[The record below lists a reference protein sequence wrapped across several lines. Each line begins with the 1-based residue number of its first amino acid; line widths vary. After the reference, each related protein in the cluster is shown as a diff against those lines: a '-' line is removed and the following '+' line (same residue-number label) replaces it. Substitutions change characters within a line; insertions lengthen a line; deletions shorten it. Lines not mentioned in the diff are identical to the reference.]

1 MRELL
6 GRATELAAFDELL
19 GGPEGALLVHG
30 EAGVGKTAL
39 TARALAGTAHRVGG
53 ALGTLSWL
61 PFLPLRRAF
70 PELPDETWT
79 GDPGYVAAAV
89 EAAAGTSVLVVEDA
103 QWADPASLDAVV
115 QLVGRVRLVVTVR
128 RGDPAAADVVTQ
140 LEKAGAARLDLEP
153 LGRDAARA
161 LVAAVRGGL
170 TDAEVDELVDRS
182 GGNPL
187 FIEELGVDGGTA
199 SLELALL
206 ARCRDLPEAQL
217 EGVALLALGGRP
229 LPATDLPDV
238 PGLLDSGLVVLDA
251 DGDARIRHALIGE
264 VIGEMV
270 SAERRVRV
278 HRTLAGLSDHPGDVA
293 HHLLA
298 AGDREAAHAAALSA
312 VEQSATPGER
322 WRHLVT
328 AAESADGDDATE
340 LRIRAA
346 EAACTAAEPERA
358 GRLLEGLDVAGP
370 HGAALALARATQA
383 FQIGDWDR
391 YPVEIAAGRALA
403 RPGSREEAQL
413 RNREAAAAL
422 IMDNDARTALTL
434 AREAIDLAARSGTS
448 STGAK
453 GMAAAALADLEEPGW
468 RELFEESVVEA
479 RAEGDAYREL
489 SILLNYTISLT
500 AAGDLDEALR
510 QVERHQRRAHE
521 LRLLKKA
528 HNSAVTGLIVTLY
541 RGDLTAVVEEGSRML
556 AEALAPGDRHDV
568 ISTIG
573 FAQAALGLTEA
584 ALAAAAAL
592 QDRVSHLSNHH
603 AVRLHAFALG
613 GQPERA
619 VAEWEPFIAAD
630 GNDTYAITDA
640 APAVAW
646 AAYDAGIAP
655 PPRPES
661 LAGGLFAGT
670 VPELDGIEALRSE
683 QHDVARSHFDRA
695 AELHGQRRVAVG
707 MCRWAAAEAAR
718 LAGDTG
724 AAEAELR
731 VVLAAARTDA
741 LAPLVARC
749 ERSLRAMG
757 VHRVARRTAD
767 GALLSA
773 REQEVVDL
781 VVEGLTDR
789 EIATRLALAHRTVQT
804 HLASARRKL
813 GADNRSHLVAI
824 LAGSA

>member
-6 GRATELAAFDELL
+6 GRATELESFAELL

-39 TARALAGTAHRVGG
+39 TARALAATPHRVGG
-53 ALGTLSWL
+53 ALGTLAWL
-61 PFLPLRRAF
+61 PFLSLRRAL

-79 GDPGYVAAAV
+79 GDPDYVATAI
-89 EAAAGTSVLVVEDA
+89 EAAMGSSVLVVEDA
-103 QWADPASLDAVV
+103 QWADPATLEVLE
-115 QLVGRVRLVVTVR
+115 QLVGRVRLVVTAR
-128 RGDPAAADVVTQ
+128 RGDPAAAQVVTR
-140 LEKAGAARLDLEP
+140 LDKAGAARLDLEP

-170 TDAEVDELVDRS
+170 TDAEVDELVERS

-217 EGVALLALGGRP
+217 EGVALLALAGRP
-229 LPATDLPDV
+229 VPATDVPDV
-238 PGLLDSGLVVLDA
+238 PGLLDSGLVVVDA
-251 DGDARIRHALIGE
+251 DGGARIRHALIGE
-264 VIGEMV
+264 VIGDLV
-270 SAERRVRV
+270 SSERRVRC
-278 HRTLAGLSDHPGDVA
+278 HRTLARLSDHPGDVA

-298 AGDREAAHAAALSA
+298 AGDRGEAHAAALRA

-358 GRLLEGLDVAGP
+358 GQLLEGLEVAGP

-413 RNREAAAAL
+413 LNREAAAAL
-422 IMDNDARTALTL
+422 IMDNDARAALAL

-448 STGAK
+448 SAGAK
-453 GMAAAALADLEEPGW
+453 GMAASALADLEEPGW
-468 RELFEESVVEA
+468 RELFEESLVEA

-489 SILLNYTISLT
+489 SVLLNYTISLT
-500 AAGDLDEALR
+500 AAGDLDEALA
-510 QVERHQRRAHE
+510 QVDRHQRRARE

-528 HNSAVTGLIVTLY
+528 HNSAVTGLVVALY
-541 RGDLTAVVEEGSRML
+541 RGDLASVVEEGSRML
-556 AEALAPGDRHDV
+556 AEALAPGDRYDV

-573 FAQAALGLTEA
+573 FAQAELGHTRE
-584 ALAAAAAL
+584 ALAAADAL
-592 QDRVSHLSNHH
+592 KDRVSHLSNHH
-603 AVRLHAFALG
+603 GVRLHAFALG

-619 VAEWEPFIAAD
+619 VAEWEPFTSAG
-630 GNDTYAITDA
+630 GNDTYAITGA
-640 APAVAW
+640 APVVAW
-646 AAYDAGIAP
+646 AAYDGGLPP

-670 VPELDGIEALRSE
+670 GPELDGIDALRS
-683 QHDVARSHFDRA
+683 QQYDAARGHFDRA
-695 AELHGQRRVAVG
+695 GELHGQRRSAVW
-707 MCRWAAAEAAR
+707 MCRWAAAEATR
-718 LAGDTG
+718 LGGDTG
-724 AAEAELR
+724 SAEAELR
-731 VVLAAARTDA
+731 AVLTAAREDG

-749 ERSLRAMG
+749 ERSLRAAG
-757 VHRVARRTAD
+757 VHQGARRTAE

-781 VVEGLTDR
+781 VAEGLTDR

-824 LAGSA
+824 LTGST